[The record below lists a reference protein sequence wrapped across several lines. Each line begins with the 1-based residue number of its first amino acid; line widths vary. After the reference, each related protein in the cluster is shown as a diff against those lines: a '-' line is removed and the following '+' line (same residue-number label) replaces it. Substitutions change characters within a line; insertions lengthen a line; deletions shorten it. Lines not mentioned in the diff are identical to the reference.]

1 MDQDFWQNTI
11 RRWELVV
18 ETPGGITQLLLRWS
32 DGDRSALDE
41 LMPLVYDELRRLANR
56 HLIREGQGN
65 SLQSTAI
72 VHEAYLRLISQ
83 QNLSWQNRAQFFGLA
98 SKLIRN
104 ILVDH
109 ARAHQASKR
118 GGGQYKLSLSEIDRF
133 NTDQDVDLVALNDA
147 MSELAVQYPQ
157 HSEVVELRFFGG
169 LTIEETAEVMGL
181 SHATIERNWNF
192 ARAWLRRQLT
202 G

>member
-1 MDQDFWQNTI
+1 M
-11 RRWELVV
+11 V

-41 LMPLVYDELRRLANR
+41 LMPLVYDELRRLASR
-56 HLIREGQGN
+56 HLVREGHGN

-72 VHEAYLRLISQ
+72 VHEAYLRLSAQ
-83 QNLSWQNRAQFFGLA
+83 QKLSWQNRAQFFGLA

-109 ARAHQASKR
+109 ARTHLASKR
-118 GGGQYKLSLSEIDRF
+118 GGGQYKLSLSEADRF
-133 NTDQDVDLVALNDA
+133 NTDQDIDLVALNDA
-147 MSELAVQYPQ
+147 MSELAEQYPQ
-157 HSEVVELRFFGG
+157 HCEVVELRFFGG
-169 LTIEETAEVMGL
+169 LTIEETAEVMSL
-181 SHATIERNWNF
+181 SHATVERNWNF

-202 G
+202 R

>member
-1 MDQDFWQNTI
+1 M
-11 RRWELVV
+11 V

-72 VHEAYLRLISQ
+72 VHEAYLRLSSQ
-83 QNLSWQNRAQFFGLA
+83 QKLSWQNRAQFFGLA

-118 GGGQYKLSLSEIDRF
+118 GGGQYKLSLSEVDRF

-147 MSELAVQYPQ
+147 MSELALQYPQ

-202 G
+202 A